1 MNLEKVQITREKL
14 QTGIFK
20 VLLIV
25 ITFTVLV
32 LLIRDEGFFFG
43 IH

>member
-1 MNLEKVQITREKL
+1 MNLEKGQTTREKL
-14 QTGIFK
+14 QTSIFK
-20 VLLIV
+20 VILIA

-32 LLIRDEGFFFG
+32 FLIRDEGFFFG

>member
-1 MNLEKVQITREKL
+1 MNLEKGQITREEL
-14 QTGIFK
+14 QISIFK
-20 VLLIV
+20 VLLIF

>member
-1 MNLEKVQITREKL
+1 MNLEKGQTPREKL

-25 ITFTVLV
+25 IAFTVLV
-32 LLIRDEGFFFG
+32 FLIRDEGFFFG